1 MLSIIEIN
9 YIINYWG
16 GIIMSKEEQKERN
29 VKIEL
34 TKAKMLLNTEN
45 KELAFSTFFNIL
57 NNSEINIKYR
67 LEALSYLALNK
78 LTIDEVIQVLKN
90 ILLTEELQE
99 FDYISLSRK
108 FKELNKLDELS
119 NIIMEVANNNSYNS
133 NKRFHLIKLAFDL
146 LNEDFK
152 KELINKITLAD
163 NSIDF
168 LNLISIIK
176 NNPNYIEIVSSI
188 LSNKINDTPDFF
200 NRIIYYNIFA
210 NLYGLKNLYNFII
223 DTYTKEYKVDYIILL
238 YILLFYFKDK
248 ALLKELE
255 SFIENNFRDSFIYI
269 FFYNLREV
277 LFKNKILYY
286 FLNFEELYNKNRN
299 LFLSFLGF
307 IFTKKLI
314 EDFSDYIN
322 SFTDY
327 RGVIFKRLINSF
339 IKEDMVDII
348 NRFDISNGENE
359 YFVEEQAII
368 ELNEVN
374 FDFQYSDVNM
384 DTIKEEKPVGVVHIQ
399 QEQEV
404 EKTKEIEQIK
414 ESQENTEIKQNI
426 EIEAQEPIETKE
438 TIEKMIKTEEI
449 PETLKFKETVIEET
463 KETIKAK
470 EDIEKKEVTETI
482 DKDTDIYAESVTD
495 IVITEKVNQI
505 ESLETKDIQDSKNNE
520 DIMSEIEQEIEKI
533 VFSENK
539 KELEENKESKEK
551 QKELENQLTESI
563 ISEEH
568 KDLSTS
574 ISLNQQQLAQKE
586 IEQKEQK
593 IDIDE
598 IIKNF
603 SNLDKDLVDNLKNKL
618 INDQNFKED
627 FFVKLED
634 YILNENN
641 IKNDLNNINV
651 LFNFVKNIDNTYFS
665 KFLRALIAIL
675 LGYDFNTLAN
685 IIYSTVGINKMS
697 LKEYFIENEL
707 LDFNLSINDF
717 INFIQFVVDKNLESA
732 EKIIPLLVSLTEFKE
747 LNDSSKDKINHL
759 ISDLIKLI

>member
-1 MLSIIEIN
+1 
-9 YIINYWG
+9 
-16 GIIMSKEEQKERN
+16 MSKEEQKERN

-374 FDFQYSDVNM
+374 FDFESYDISFEITEDVKDM
-384 DTIKEEKPVGVVHIQ
+384 DTIKEGESMEVTQ
-399 QEQEV
+399 AQETQEI
-404 EKTKEIEQIK
+404 EKTKEVEQIK
-414 ESQENTEIKQNI
+414 ESLENIVIKENTEIKV
-426 EIEAQEPIETKE
+426 QETKETKE
-438 TIEKMIKTEEI
+438 TIEEMMKTSEV
-449 PETLKFKETVIEET
+449 PETLKVKETVIEET

-482 DKDTDIYAESVTD
+482 DKDTNIYAESVTD

-533 VFSENK
+533 VFSGNK
-539 KELEENKESKEK
+539 KELEETKESKEK

-685 IIYSTVGINKMS
+685 IIYSTVGINKMT